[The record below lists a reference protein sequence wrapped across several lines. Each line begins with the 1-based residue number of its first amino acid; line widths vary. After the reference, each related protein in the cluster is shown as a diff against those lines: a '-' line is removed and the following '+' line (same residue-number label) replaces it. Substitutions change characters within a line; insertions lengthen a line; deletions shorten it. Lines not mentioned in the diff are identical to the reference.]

1 MDWKAA
7 LGNLA
12 PILGSAFGPLGTA
25 GGLAIRQLLGLPSD
39 ASDADLQSFIQTP
52 EGALKV
58 KQAEYDYK
66 IAIMAQ
72 ETERFRIDKED
83 RDGARDREKV
93 VKDNI
98 PARLAGVTI
107 VGFFATVGYVL
118 SGKVALN
125 GEVGILIGTIVGYVS
140 AKADQVLSYYF
151 GSSSSSKTKDATIQT
166 MMSK

>member
-1 MDWKAA
+1 MDWKKT
-7 LGNLA
+7 LGDLA

-25 GGLAIRQLLGLPSD
+25 GGLAVRQLLGLPSD
-39 ASDADLQSFIQTP
+39 ASDADLQTFIQTP
-52 EGALKV
+52 EGALKL
-58 KQAEYDYK
+58 KQAEYDYS
-66 IAIMAQ
+66 IAMEAQ
-72 ETERFRIDKED
+72 QTERIRIDKED
-83 RDGARDREKV
+83 RDGARDREKT

-107 VGFFATVGYVL
+107 IGFFTTVGYVL
-118 SGKVALN
+118 SGKVILS
-125 GEVGILIGTIVGYVS
+125 GEAGILIGTIVGYVS